1 VRHLLSDLRFAL
13 RAWQHQPG
21 FTTVAILSMALGIG
35 ANTAIFTLVDQVLLR
50 LLPVRN
56 PQQLVQLTMEGV
68 HFGSN
73 WGDGS
78 ELSYPMYTD
87 FRDHTQ
93 VFSGVFGRFGYNFH
107 VSYLGRTERVR
118 GEIVT
123 GTYFPVLGVGAA
135 LGRVISPDD
144 DRLKD
149 GHPVAVLTYAY
160 WRTRFA
166 SDPTVVGRKTI
177 INGQPF
183 TIIGVAQAGFDGVD
197 IGEATQVFVPMMMKA
212 KVTPGWDALDD
223 RLYRWVRVFGRLKP
237 GVTKA
242 QAEVALKPYFA
253 SLLQLDLSAPGFSA
267 GSAQTRQRYVQNRLV
282 LTSGSQGRSS
292 FRREMTTPLW
302 ALMAI
307 AGAVLVIAC
316 ANVANLLLARAAGRQ
331 REMAMRLALG
341 AGRGRLVQQLLV
353 ESVLLA
359 LAGGIGGLAI
369 AVAGAPVV
377 LGFFVDSSA
386 PPVVSTLPDAR
397 ILAFTFA
404 VATLTG
410 VLFGLAPAFQSTRT
424 DLASTL
430 KSESG
435 SVVGG
440 RARLRQALVASQVAV
455 SLLLLV
461 GAALFIRTLANLAAV
476 DIGIKTT
483 NLLAFE
489 VDPSRNGYSVLRTK
503 QFSKQL
509 LERVHTSPGVQS
521 ASLATMRI
529 LEGNQWSSSVA
540 IEGYQFK
547 PDESTSQLCNAVSP
561 GYFRT
566 LGIPLVAGRDFSDRD
581 EYVDVGSE
589 DRTFRVAIASQQFV
603 KRYFGHTNPIGRRIG
618 FGDASNPGTKTP
630 IQIVGVVGDSK
641 YTDVRSE
648 TPRELFF
655 PFLEANDPGGFVVY
669 VRTTRDAAT
678 AFESMRRTVQ
688 QLDSNLPVSDMRTV
702 DAQVDRSLS
711 SERLLAT
718 MSSIFGVLATTLAV
732 VGLYGVMAYAVTRRT
747 REIGIRMALGARGID
762 VGWLVMKETLVIT
775 MVGAAMG
782 VPATW
787 WLSRYVESQ
796 LYGVKPMDALAVAMA
811 IFALAIAATIAGL
824 APTRRAVRVEPITAL
839 RYE

>member
-1 VRHLLSDLRFAL
+1 MLHLLSDLRFAL
-13 RAWQHQPG
+13 RAWRNHPG
-21 FTTVAILSMALGIG
+21 FTAVAILSMALGIG

-50 LLPVRN
+50 LLPVKE
-56 PQQLVQLTMEGV
+56 PQQLVQVTMDGM

-78 ELSYPMYTD
+78 ELSFPMYTD
-87 FRDHTQ
+87 FRDHNQ
-93 VFSGVFGRFGYNFH
+93 VFAGVCGRFGYNFH
-107 VSYLGRTERVR
+107 VASLGRTERVR

-135 LGRVISPDD
+135 IGRVISPDD

-160 WRTRFA
+160 WSSRFA
-166 SDPTVVGRKTI
+166 SDRTVVGRKTI

-183 TIIGVAQAGFDGVD
+183 TIIGVAQQGFDGIDV
-197 IGEATQVFVPMMMKA
+197 GEATQVFVPMMMKA

-237 GVTKA
+237 GVSKA
-242 QAEVALKPYFA
+242 QAEAALQPYFR
-253 SLLQLDLSAPGFSA
+253 SLLRLDLSAPGFSA
-267 GSAQTRQRYVQNRLV
+267 GSALTRQRYLKNRLV
-282 LTSGSQGRSS
+282 LRSASQGHSS
-292 FRREMTTPLW
+292 FRRAMTTPLW

-341 AGRGRLVQQLLV
+341 AGRGRLVQQLLL

-359 LAGGIGGLAI
+359 LAGGIAGLAI
-369 AVAGAPVV
+369 AVAGAPLV
-377 LGFFVDSSA
+377 LNFFVDSGA
-386 PPVVSTLPDAR
+386 TPVVSTLPDAR

-435 SVVGG
+435 SVLGG

-461 GAALFIRTLANLAAV
+461 GAALFIRTLANLGAV

-489 VDPSRNGYSVLRTK
+489 VDPSRNGYPAVRIK

-509 LERVHTSPGVQS
+509 LERVQTSPSVQS

-529 LEGNQWSSSVA
+529 LDGNQWSSSVA

-547 PDESTSQLCNAVSP
+547 PDESTSQLCNTVSP

-566 LGIPLVAGRDFSDRD
+566 LGIPLVTGRDFTDRD
-581 EYVDVGSE
+581 EYADVGSE
-589 DRTFRVAIASQQFV
+589 ERTFRVAIANQRFV
-603 KRYFGHTNPIGRRIG
+603 KQYFGNTNPIGRRIG

-630 IQIVGVVGDSK
+630 IQIVGVVGNSK
-641 YTDVRSE
+641 YTDVRGE

-655 PFLEANDPGGFVVY
+655 PFLEANDAGGFVVY
-669 VRTTRDAAT
+669 VRTAREAT
-678 AFESMRRTVQ
+678 TVFESMRRTVQ
-688 QLDSNLPVSDMRTV
+688 QLDANLPVSDMRTV
-702 DAQVDRSLS
+702 DAQVERSLS
-711 SERLLAT
+711 SERLMAT
-718 MSSIFGVLATTLAV
+718 MSTIFGVLATTLAV

-747 REIGIRMALGARGID
+747 REIGIRMALGARALD

-775 MVGAAMG
+775 MVGAAIG

-796 LYGVKPMDALAVAMA
+796 LYGVKPMDAFAVAIA
-811 IFALAIAATIAGL
+811 IVALAIAATIAGL